1 MERRGSERDSRAC
14 LTKLIFFFFFS
25 VQMLLAAEWSGRMCS
40 ATLVR
45 DRVLIGLQKEVMT
58 AKLGAV
64 SNSI

>member
-1 MERRGSERDSRAC
+1 MV
-14 LTKLIFFFFFS
+14 FFFFL
-25 VQMLLAAEWSGRMCS
+25 VQMLLAAEQSGRVCS

>member
-1 MERRGSERDSRAC
+1 
-14 LTKLIFFFFFS
+14 
-25 VQMLLAAEWSGRMCS
+25 MLLAAEWSGRMCS
-40 ATLVR
+40 ATVVR